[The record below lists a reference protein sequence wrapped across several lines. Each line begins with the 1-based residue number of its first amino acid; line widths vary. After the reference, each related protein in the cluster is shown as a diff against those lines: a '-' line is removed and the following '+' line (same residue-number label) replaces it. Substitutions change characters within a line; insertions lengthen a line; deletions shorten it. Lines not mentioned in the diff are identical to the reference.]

1 MMNELSRREALQTI
15 GVLCCGA
22 LISPILVS
30 CAPTKQVTLKEDAN
44 VLTLLLE
51 DFEGDTIVVKSK
63 KYSYPIAV
71 SRLDGGKFTALLM
84 QCTHKGCEL
93 RSEGTYLVC
102 PCHGSEFDSQG
113 KVLNPPADKA
123 LRTFPVRTD
132 EKNIYI
138 DIS

>member
-15 GVLCCGA
+15 GALCCGA
-22 LISPILVS
+22 LMSPILQS
-30 CAPTKQVTLKEDAN
+30 CAPAKQVTIKEDGN
-44 VLTLLLE
+44 LLTLALE
-51 DFEGDTIVVKSK
+51 EFQEGTVVVKSK
-63 KYSYPIAV
+63 KYMYPISL
-71 SRLDGGKFTALLM
+71 SRSEDGKFIALLM

-113 KVLNPPADKA
+113 KVLSPPAEKQ
-123 LRTFPVRTD
+123 LKTFPVRTD
-132 EKNIYI
+132 ERYIYI

>member
-1 MMNELSRREALQTI
+1 MNELSRREALQTI

-22 LISPILVS
+22 LISPIFMS
-30 CAPTKQVTLKEDAN
+30 CAATKQVILNEDGNILA
-44 VLTLLLE
+44 LSLE
-51 DFEGDTIVVKSK
+51 EFQGDTIVVQTK

-71 SRLDGGKFTALLM
+71 SRLEDGKFIALFM

-93 RSEGTYLVC
+93 RAEGTYLVC

-113 KVLNPPADKA
+113 KVLSPPADKP
-123 LRTFPVRTD
+123 LRAFPVRTD

>member
-1 MMNELSRREALQTI
+1 MMNEISRREALQTI

-22 LISPILVS
+22 LIPPILVS
-30 CAPTKQVTLKEDAN
+30 CAPSKQVTIKEDADL
-44 VLTLLLE
+44 LTLSLE
-51 DFEGDTIVVKSK
+51 EFEGDAIVVQSK
-63 KYSYPIAV
+63 KYSHPITV
-71 SRLDGGKFTALLM
+71 SRSESGKFTALLM

-93 RSEGTYLVC
+93 RSEGKYLVC

-113 KVLNPPADKA
+113 KVLSPPADKP

>member
-1 MMNELSRREALQTI
+1 MSELSRREALQTI

-22 LISPILVS
+22 LMPQILVG
-30 CAPTKQVTLKEDAN
+30 CAPTKQVTVKEEAGI
-44 VLTLLLE
+44 LTLPLE
-51 DFEGDTIVVKSK
+51 EFQGDTIVVESK
-63 KYSYPIAV
+63 KYSFPISV
-71 SRLDGGKFTALLM
+71 SRLAGGKFIALLM

-113 KVLNPPADKA
+113 KVLSPPADKP
-123 LRTFPVRTD
+123 LRTFPIRSD